1 VCYEGEG
8 GARSRGGKGGMRRL
22 LGRSARLC
30 LVGVVALLE
39 LGVRDSTILEVT
51 VLSCVTF
58 VEELISFR
66 TRNHVKMFTARVQG
80 IHQY

>member
-1 VCYEGEG
+1 
-8 GARSRGGKGGMRRL
+8 MRRL

-30 LVGVVALLE
+30 FVGVVALLE

-66 TRNHVKMFTARVQG
+66 TCNHVKMFTARVQG